1 MSKLFIIS
9 LTLFFFYEVSAYAYI
24 DPGLGSIILQALA
37 GAIAAATTFLFYW
50 RNKIKEFFKKFKK
63 NNNETKTEDNN
74 KDKK

>member
-9 LTLFFFYEVSAYAYI
+9 FTLFFFYEVSAYAYI

-37 GAIAAATTFLFYW
+37 GAVAAAATFLLYW
-50 RNKIKEFFKKFKK
+50 RNKVKDFFKKFKK
-63 NNNETKTEDNN
+63 SNNETNNENNN